1 MKQIAG
7 TIMLFDDNGEPNFL
21 VTEKADRY
29 HLLLTTQE
37 AHKTPLASILGMLK
51 WQLGVDVT
59 MLRLSELSNV
69 IIRGNDVS
77 LFVFKWGKLTP
88 QQLADNIEKLR
99 QAGYTFERPKKLRGL
114 LAEIDMSGVPHFD

>member
-1 MKQIAG
+1 
-7 TIMLFDDNGEPNFL
+7 
-21 VTEKADRY
+21 
-29 HLLLTTQE
+29 
-37 AHKTPLASILGMLK
+37 MLK